1 MNKSLTYERIVK
13 EDKLEE
19 IEIYFS
25 RKVNLSFTNLDVH
38 FDCFEN
44 RPRVTVHLSGQNAA
58 SLIPSIKKIRKDL
71 EEILR

>member
-1 MNKSLTYERIVK
+1 MNKSLTYERAVK

-38 FDCFEN
+38 FDWIDN
-44 RPRVTVHLSGQNAA
+44 RPRIIVHLSGQNAA
-58 SLIPSIKKIRKDL
+58 SLVPSIRKIQKDL
-71 EEILR
+71 AEILR